1 MPVKL
6 NGSTSGFT
14 QIDAAAVASSNTL
27 TLPSGNSTLVD
38 LVSTQTLT
46 NKTLTS
52 PTLTSPTI
60 SGAVVSTMASS
71 VLTSGTAVA
80 STSGTSITFS
90 SIPSWVKRITVM
102 LNGVSVT
109 GSSYVLVQIGSGSTT
124 TSGYVGSGTN
134 TGTGAGASIY
144 TVSYTNAFGMSG
156 SSPGTGNYNIIGTLV
171 NISGNNWIWSCV
183 GNDSGTAVG
192 LIGAGKIAL
201 GGVLDRVVFAAS
213 TSSSTMS
220 GTDTYDAG
228 SINIMYE

>member
-1 MPVKL
+1 MPIKL

-71 VLTSGTAVA
+71 VLTSQTAVA
-80 STSGTSITFS
+80 STSGTSIDYT

-102 LNGVSVT
+102 FNGVSLSNTDAIIVQLGT
-109 GSSYVLVQIGSGSTT
+109 GGVPT
-124 TSGYVGSGTN
+124 TSGYTGSSTRLQAIAVSTNAYSGSGFELVALGVAANLATGSLVITN
-134 TGTGAGASIY
+134 MTGNTWICTGIVAGTVTNLQDTTAGVIAMAGVVNLVRITSTGTA
-144 TVSYTNAFGMSG
+144 TF
-156 SSPGTGNYNIIGTLV
+156 
-171 NISGNNWIWSCV
+171 
-183 GNDSGTAVG
+183 
-192 LIGAGKIAL
+192 
-201 GGVLDRVVFAAS
+201 
-213 TSSSTMS
+213 
-220 GTDTYDAG
+220 DAG